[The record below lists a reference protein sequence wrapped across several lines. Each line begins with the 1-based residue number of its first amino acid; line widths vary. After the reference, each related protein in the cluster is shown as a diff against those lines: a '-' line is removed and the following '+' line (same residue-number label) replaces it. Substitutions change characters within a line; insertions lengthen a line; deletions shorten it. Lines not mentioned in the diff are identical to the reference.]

1 MYMWPCKLVVCDPQR
16 LEPNT
21 THVRCYSCCYS
32 YTAYPLKNRL
42 ALQGLLKKTVV
53 AVYVRTYLSTSA
65 HPAAQSYACIRGPR
79 LRRGTIVRG
88 TLTTT

>member
-1 MYMWPCKLVVCDPQR
+1 MYMLLCRLVACDFQE

-21 THVRCYSCCYS
+21 AHVRCYP

-42 ALQGLLKKTVV
+42 ALQGLPKKTVV

>member
-1 MYMWPCKLVVCDPQR
+1 MHMLTYRLVAGDFQK
-16 LEPNT
+16 LEPNA
-21 THVRCYSCCYS
+21 THVRCYS

-42 ALQGLLKKTVV
+42 ALQGLPKKTVV
-53 AVYVRTYLSTSA
+53 AVYVRMYLSTSA